1 MKNLKN
7 LLIKFESENS
17 LLFKDMKGISEY
29 LEATKNSKE
38 KDNTQKQEAS
48 ERNKTFSLLINQMR
62 KATKIISVLEK
73 RINNFKK

>member
-1 MKNLKN
+1 LKNLKN

>member
-1 MKNLKN
+1 
-7 LLIKFESENS
+7 
-17 LLFKDMKGISEY
+17 MKGISEY

-73 RINNFKK
+73 RINSFKK